1 MSKYC
6 VKKPFTVVVAVIMVI
21 VLGVISFTSM
31 TTDLL
36 PAMELPYAMVVT
48 SYPGASPERVE
59 AAVTAPLEAGLGTV
73 SGVKNVTSTSSEN
86 VSMVALE
93 FEQDTNMDSA
103 MVALSTALDQI
114 KGALPDTAQ
123 NPMLM
128 QLSPDML
135 PVMIASVD
143 MEDMDIYELT
153 DFVDSDVISGFERLD
168 GVASVSGTGMV
179 EKTLQVTLNQ
189 DKIDEVNTQVLASV
203 DDKLADAKQELDD
216 ARQKVEDGRAELE
229 NGKTALEDKQGEI
242 ASQLAEGSAQLD
254 SAIAQ
259 AQALASQEA
268 ALTASKTALETEK
281 KGYEDGAK
289 QIADG
294 LAQMDA
300 GLAQMDDGIAKIDAA
315 AAGIDQLLAM
325 GLPEDTA
332 LSDLAAMLPT
342 QELKDAVQAL
352 IDQGMTT
359 LADLTAGKEQ
369 LLAQKDQLTAQRD
382 ELAAQREALAAQQT
396 QLQQKMDER
405 LPQIETELANLETE
419 LMAAKMMK
427 EAAQE
432 GLEKAQEAY
441 KQLESGKISAAAGFG
456 SGQAQLA
463 AAEQSLAQAEEQM
476 EQAQEQFEDARQ
488 QALEQADL
496 STLLTKDMVSG
507 LVMAQNFSMPAGYI
521 KEGDDSYILRVGDAF
536 SDQESVENAL
546 LMHIDGVGDIRLKDV
561 ADIAMTDNSAES
573 YARVNG
579 NSAVVLTIQKGST
592 ASTSEVSKEA
602 NRAIEQLQEKY
613 PGLRITPLMDQGDYI
628 QMTVSSV
635 LSNLAWGGVL
645 AVIVLAIFLKDFKP
659 TLVVALSIPI
669 SLMFAVVLMYF
680 SGVTLNMISLSGLA
694 LGVGM
699 LVDNSIVV
707 IENIYRMRSEGV
719 PAAKAAVRGAKEVAG
734 AIAASTLTTICVFLP
749 IVFTEGITRQLF
761 TDMGLTIAYSLVASL
776 LVALTLVPALSST
789 LLKTASEKRHPWFE
803 SMVNGYARAL
813 RFCLRHKALPLGL
826 AAVLLG
832 VAVWQT
838 ARMGMEFMPSMGGNQ
853 VSATLTLP
861 QDTKRQDAYEMADQ
875 AMETMLQVPG
885 VETVG
890 AMDGGSTASL
900 LGMGGTSSS
909 TVDSMSFYLLLSEE
923 GAKNSQALAD
933 QMTQNVQEQLPGCEL
948 SVSTSNMDM
957 SVLGG
962 SGMEIVIQG
971 RDLDTL
977 QSISQDM
984 MDLLGQVEGFTEISN
999 GQEDGAPQIRVT
1011 VDKDKAMQYGLTV
1024 AQIYSELSA
1033 ALTTETTSTT
1043 LTVGQDDYD
1052 VVIVDERDALTREN
1066 LLDYPFTVQV
1076 QGENGETEEETHTL
1090 GEFATVQ
1097 TDASLASISRDNQQ
1111 RYMTVTAVTEEGY
1124 NTTLLSRQ
1132 VEQLLADYQAP
1143 EGYTIQISGEVETIQ
1158 NAMVDLV
1165 KMIALALV
1173 FIYLI
1178 MVAQFQSLL
1187 SPFIVMFTI
1196 PLAFTGGLLALW
1208 ISGQQL
1214 SVIAM
1219 LGFLILAGVVVNNGI
1234 VFVDYANQLRLAG
1247 MEKRDA
1253 LVLTGRRRIRPI
1265 LMTALTTILAMSTM
1279 VFSQDMG
1286 AEMSR
1291 AMAIVTIG
1299 GLAYATLLTL
1309 FVVPVLYDLLFRKE
1323 LKKMDL
1329 GEEDEE

>member
-1 MSKYC
+1 
-6 VKKPFTVVVAVIMVI
+6 
-21 VLGVISFTSM
+21 
-31 TTDLL
+31 
-36 PAMELPYAMVVT
+36 
-48 SYPGASPERVE
+48 
-59 AAVTAPLEAGLGTV
+59 
-73 SGVKNVTSTSSEN
+73 
-86 VSMVALE
+86 
-93 FEQDTNMDSA
+93 
-103 MVALSTALDQI
+103 
-114 KGALPDTAQ
+114 
-123 NPMLM
+123 
-128 QLSPDML
+128 
-135 PVMIASVD
+135 
-143 MEDMDIYELT
+143 
-153 DFVDSDVISGFERLD
+153 
-168 GVASVSGTGMV
+168 
-179 EKTLQVTLNQ
+179 
-189 DKIDEVNTQVLASV
+189 
-203 DDKLADAKQELDD
+203 
-216 ARQKVEDGRAELE
+216 
-229 NGKTALEDKQGEI
+229 
-242 ASQLAEGSAQLD
+242 
-254 SAIAQ
+254 
-259 AQALASQEA
+259 
-268 ALTASKTALETEK
+268 
-281 KGYEDGAK
+281 
-289 QIADG
+289 
-294 LAQMDA
+294 
-300 GLAQMDDGIAKIDAA
+300 
-315 AAGIDQLLAM
+315 
-325 GLPEDTA
+325 
-332 LSDLAAMLPT
+332 
-342 QELKDAVQAL
+342 
-352 IDQGMTT
+352 
-359 LADLTAGKEQ
+359 
-369 LLAQKDQLTAQRD
+369 
-382 ELAAQREALAAQQT
+382 
-396 QLQQKMDER
+396 
-405 LPQIETELANLETE
+405 
-419 LMAAKMMK
+419 
-427 EAAQE
+427 
-432 GLEKAQEAY
+432 
-441 KQLESGKISAAAGFG
+441 
-456 SGQAQLA
+456 
-463 AAEQSLAQAEEQM
+463 
-476 EQAQEQFEDARQ
+476 
-488 QALEQADL
+488 
-496 STLLTKDMVSG
+496 
-507 LVMAQNFSMPAGYI
+507 
-521 KEGDDSYILRVGDAF
+521 
-536 SDQESVENAL
+536 
-546 LMHIDGVGDIRLKDV
+546 
-561 ADIAMTDNSAES
+561 
-573 YARVNG
+573 
-579 NSAVVLTIQKGST
+579 
-592 ASTSEVSKEA
+592 
-602 NRAIEQLQEKY
+602 
-613 PGLRITPLMDQGDYI
+613 
-628 QMTVSSV
+628 
-635 LSNLAWGGVL
+635 
-645 AVIVLAIFLKDFKP
+645 
-659 TLVVALSIPI
+659 
-669 SLMFAVVLMYF
+669 
-680 SGVTLNMISLSGLA
+680 
-694 LGVGM
+694 
-699 LVDNSIVV
+699 
-707 IENIYRMRSEGV
+707 
-719 PAAKAAVRGAKEVAG
+719 
-734 AIAASTLTTICVFLP
+734 
-749 IVFTEGITRQLF
+749 
-761 TDMGLTIAYSLVASL
+761 
-776 LVALTLVPALSST
+776 
-789 LLKTASEKRHPWFE
+789 
-803 SMVNGYARAL
+803 
-813 RFCLRHKALPLGL
+813 
-826 AAVLLG
+826 
-832 VAVWQT
+832 
-838 ARMGMEFMPSMGGNQ
+838 MGGNQ

-1309 FVVPVLYDLLFRKE
+1309 FVVPVLYDLLFRKK
-1323 LKKMDL
+1323 LKKVDL